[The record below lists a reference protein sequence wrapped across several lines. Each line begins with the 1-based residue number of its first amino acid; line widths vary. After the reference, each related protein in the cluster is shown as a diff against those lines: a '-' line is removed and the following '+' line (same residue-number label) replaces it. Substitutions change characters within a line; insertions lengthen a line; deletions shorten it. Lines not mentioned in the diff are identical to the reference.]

1 MSIVFL
7 LAIIALVCAILALI
21 PSTGPVPW
29 GGIAVL
35 ILAVIACFGSRL
47 G

>member
-1 MSIVFL
+1 MTIAFFL
-7 LAIIALVCAILALI
+7 AILALAFAI
-21 PSTGPVPW
+21 LSFFLPNARLLQF
-29 GGIAVL
+29 AVL